1 MLFSLRID
9 LSFLLILHLCLKLL
23 LFLNF
28 DDDSPYESFKLGFV
42 YGRQRPILFL
52 PESHLP
58 FEFAQTIPWP
68 RDSSYKMLLVDLLES
83 FVLLIGMIFFHISL
97 HATLLSTTISLA
109 TQRLNM
115 NIGVRQWQMNFKLF
129 KKVKHGMFLV
139 RRMLKLL
146 VVHRFTQSSCIL
158 MEPSTA
164 IVDKEK

>member
-52 PESHLP
+52 PKSHLP

-68 RDSSYKMLLVDLLES
+68 RDSNYKMLLVDLLRV
-83 FVLLIGMIFFHISL
+83 FRPLDRYDFFSYIS
-97 HATLLSTTISLA
+97 SCYFI
-109 TQRLNM
+109 
-115 NIGVRQWQMNFKLF
+115 IYYNFSCYS
-129 KKVKHGMFLV
+129 KVKHEYWRKTMADELQALQESQTWDV
-139 RRMLKLL
+139 PCPTNVK
-146 VVHRFTQSSCIL
+146 
-158 MEPSTA
+158 A
-164 IVDKEK
+164 IDCT